1 MDIFIPQ
8 GAESML
14 WKLWTD
20 RFDLIF
26 NIELPQIIIKEQTN
40 ILNSSGG
47 SQLRSKQGRCC
58 LLEHG

>member
-26 NIELPQIIIKEQTN
+26 NKELPQIIIKDKYIEQCWWEPAE
-40 ILNSSGG
+40 
-47 SQLRSKQGRCC
+47 K
-58 LLEHG
+58 